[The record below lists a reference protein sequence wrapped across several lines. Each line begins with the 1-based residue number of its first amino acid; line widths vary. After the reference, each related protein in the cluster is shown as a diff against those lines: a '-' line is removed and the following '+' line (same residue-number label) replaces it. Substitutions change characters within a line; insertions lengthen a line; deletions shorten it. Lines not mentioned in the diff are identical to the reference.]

1 MIIVGAG
8 AGASQGRKTTVFDL
22 IKGALRPLNVLTGN
36 TTLTDEEAQDALE
49 ALNWML
55 DSWSNQPQAIFHT
68 QRITGD
74 LTSGKNPHTIGPG
87 GDLDAQRPTRVIA
100 ASLHVVN
107 VDYPLAMLQ
116 ADDYES
122 IRLKNLSTA
131 WPVYGYLEQTFPL
144 ASLWLWPIPTGN
156 SIALQCEFPLLG
168 FDRLTDEV
176 ILPPGYADAIRYNLA
191 LRLAPEYQVEAGPE
205 IGRLA
210 ATSLQAIARAN
221 RRSQTM
227 SVDPMLRRGN
237 RGRYIVYSDGYR

>member
-8 AGASQGRKTTVFDL
+8 AAQGRKTTVFDL

-49 ALNWML
+49 VLNWML
-55 DSWSNQPQAIFHT
+55 ESWSTLPQAIFHV

-87 GDLDAQRPTRVIA
+87 GDIDAQRPTRVIA
-100 ASLHVVN
+100 ASLRVVN

-116 ADDYES
+116 ADDYEA
-122 IRLKNLSTA
+122 IRLKNLQTA

-176 ILPPGYADAIRYNLA
+176 VLPPGYADAIRYNLA
-191 LRLAPEYQVEAGPE
+191 VRLADEYQIDVPQNV
-205 IGRLA
+205 GRLA
-210 ATSLQAIARAN
+210 AASLQAIARAN

-237 RGRYIVYSDGYR
+237 RGRYLVFSDGYR